1 MWRVIATFVLVL
13 GMIGCGADGA
23 KDMGAPPP
31 SAAVLPTVPVET
43 VVPTDD
49 SVLHF
54 NGIRVESAQHQA
66 TQLLSPLPQQRAT
79 SRSYVVT
86 VSMF

>member
-1 MWRVIATFVLVL
+1 MWRVIATLILAL

-23 KDMGAPPP
+23 KDTAAPPP
-31 SAAVLPTVPVET
+31 SAAASPI
-43 VVPTDD
+43 VPTDGI
-49 SVLHF
+49 SIRF
-54 NGIRVESAQHQA
+54 NGMLGESPQHQA
-66 TQLLSPLPQQRAT
+66 TQILGPLFQQRAT